1 MTKFYLVRHGQTDW
15 NIEGRYQGQADTL
28 LNKAGE
34 EQAVL
39 AARQFIDKPVDAIFS
54 SDLQRARHTAESIG
68 KQVGLPVH
76 LDPRLRE
83 INHGIWEGMLYSD
96 IVREYADEMKE
107 RDVNPMQARA
117 PEGESVAEVSKRVL
131 AAADDIARAYPD
143 GTVVLVSHGLALA
156 VLACAGHGF
165 PLTQVFKHIPNNAQ
179 PDLIDW
185 TPDLSR
191 MIG

>member
-34 EQAVL
+34 EQAAL
-39 AARQFIDKPVDAIFS
+39 AATQFIDKPVDAIFS

-131 AAADDIARAYPD
+131 AAADDIARAYPE
-143 GTVVLVSHGLALA
+143 GTVVLVSHGLSLA
-156 VLACAGHGF
+156 VLTCAGHGF
-165 PLTQVFKHIPNNAQ
+165 PLTEVFKHIPNNAQ
-179 PDLIDW
+179 PDLIEW
-185 TPDLSR
+185 TPDPSR